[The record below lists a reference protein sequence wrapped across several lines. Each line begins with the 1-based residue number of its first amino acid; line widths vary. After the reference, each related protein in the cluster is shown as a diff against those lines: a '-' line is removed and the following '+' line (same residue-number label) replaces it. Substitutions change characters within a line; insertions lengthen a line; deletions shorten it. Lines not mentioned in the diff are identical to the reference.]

1 MNFGIT
7 GTCTYNSSLG
17 VAKTASP
24 TDYYKVG
31 TTVVD
36 IQSAV
41 NGRPVSIA
49 IDASQPVFQ
58 QYTGGVIT
66 NATACGTT
74 LDHAVV
80 AVGYGT
86 DTTTNV
92 PYFVVRNSWG
102 TSWGLSGFVYLEA
115 TAAPGMC
122 GMN

>member
-7 GTCTYNSSLG
+7 GTCTYNASLG

-66 NATACGTT
+66 DAAACGTT